1 MSISLE
7 SLTQQ
12 LQETAKV
19 IALVPEFKKK
29 WIMNQSSNKQVVQKI
44 KIYHTNGQER
54 GCEIW

>member
-19 IALVPEFKKK
+19 IALVPEFKK
-29 WIMNQSSNKQVVQKI
+29 
-44 KIYHTNGQER
+44 NGS
-54 GCEIW
+54 